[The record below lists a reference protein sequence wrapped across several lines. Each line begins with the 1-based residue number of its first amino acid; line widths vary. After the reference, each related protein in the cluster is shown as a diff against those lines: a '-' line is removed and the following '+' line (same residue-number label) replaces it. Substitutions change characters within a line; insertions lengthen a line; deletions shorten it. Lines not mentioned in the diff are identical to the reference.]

1 MPQALPAIG
10 TFLGGAAAAKM
21 AFDPKSGKQTVTQQ
35 VDPAQQAMYEDLY
48 GRAKGIA
55 AQPFVPYTGARVAGF
70 NPDQLRQFQATR
82 GLFETGIGYDPFTG
96 LQQLAEQPTPTVQQI
111 TPYQAPTIGG
121 IQAPTA
127 AQIGGVQAPQFRS
140 LLGADIAAYQSPYQ
154 QQVIDVALGDIQ
166 RQADIAQ
173 QQAQE
178 RSIRAGAFGGSRS
191 ALLEAEA
198 ARPYAEQAARTVAGL
213 RQAGFEQAQRAAESD
228 IARQQQL
235 GMFGAEQAQQRA
247 LQQAQLQQ
255 QAGLT
260 GYEGALQTAQ
270 QQAQL
275 AQQAGLAGQDIQA
288 RMAQFTPQFQLQAQ
302 AQQAGLLGDI
312 QAQNLARLGLLG
324 QVGGLQ
330 QALQQQGIQA
340 ARGEFERALAYGPQQ
355 LGLLQAGTGT
365 PLTSTTTST
374 RDRGIPLEGTSF
386 GNLVSGIGT
395 AYGALFGGSDKRM
408 KKDIKF
414 LGKEKGHNIYS
425 WNWNDKAKSI
435 GWDKYPT
442 IGVMAQ
448 EVMKYMPEAVVKDEN
463 GYLLVNYGELANA

>member
-96 LQQLAEQPTPTVQQI
+96 LQQLAEQPMPTVGQV
-111 TPYQAPTIGG
+111 PT
-121 IQAPTA
+121 
-127 AQIGGVQAPQFRS
+127 

-166 RQADIAQ
+166 RQADVAQ

-178 RSIRAGAFGGSRS
+178 RAIRAGAFGGSRS

-213 RQAGFEQAQRAAESD
+213 RQAGFEQAQRAAEAD

-235 GMFGAEQAQQRA
+235 GIFGAEQAQQRA

-255 QAGLT
+255 QAGLL
-260 GYEGALQTAQ
+260 GAEQAQ
-270 QQAQL
+270 QRALQQAQL
-275 AQQAGLAGQDIQA
+275 QQQAGLAGQDIQA
-288 RMAQFTPQFQLQAQ
+288 RMAQFAPQFQLQAQ
-302 AQQAGLLGDI
+302 AQRAGLLGALGGE
-312 QAQNLARLGLLG
+312 QMQRLGLLG
-324 QVGGLQ
+324 QIGAQQQQLQ
-330 QALQQQGIQA
+330 QAALQFPYQ
-340 ARGEFERALAYGPQQ
+340 EFQRALAYGPQQ
-355 LGLLQAGTGT
+355 LGLLQAGLGT
-365 PLTSTTTST
+365 PLTTQTTTGQQKT
-374 RDRGIPLEGTSF
+374 GT
-386 GNLVSGIGT
+386 GDILGT
-395 AYGALFGGSDKRM
+395 AAQLAGMYFLGSDERM
-408 KKDIKF
+408 KQDIKF
-414 LGKEKGHNIYS
+414 LREEKGHNVYS

-442 IGVMAQ
+442 IGVLAQ
-448 EVMKYMPEAVVKDEN
+448 EVMKYMPEAVIKNVD
-463 GYLLVNYGELANA
+463 GYYMVNYGAL